1 MIQGTGLALL
11 EMALKTHLPVE
22 VGDKIDA
29 VIEVQEVKPTSKSNR
44 AVVTSQVDVRN
55 QRGELVVSYTAKR
68 LLAGRP

>member
-1 MIQGTGLALL
+1 
-11 EMALKTHLPVE
+11 VE

-29 VIEVQEVKPTSKSNR
+29 VIEVQEVKSTSKSNR